1 MSLERAG
8 RCPFWRLWELISEKQ
23 NNNAQWVEV
32 ADTEVLRP
40 APMPDAETETNIAV
54 PETLNLD
61 KDDETVPEA
70 EDTLDANPIT
80 SPAYFCAFCGAHF
93 NTEEEEDKHLLSC
106 TA

>member
-54 PETLNLD
+54 PETPNLD

-80 SPAYFCAFCGAHF
+80 SPAYICAFCGAHF
-93 NTEEEEDKHLLSC
+93 ITEEEEDKHLLTC